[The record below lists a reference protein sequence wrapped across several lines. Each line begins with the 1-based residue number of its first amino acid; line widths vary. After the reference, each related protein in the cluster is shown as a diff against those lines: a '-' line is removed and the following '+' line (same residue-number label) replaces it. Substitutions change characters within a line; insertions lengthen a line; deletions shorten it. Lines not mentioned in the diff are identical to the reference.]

1 MNQSHVLALHPLWN
15 QPMFDED
22 IWRWCNPNSSV
33 ESSALITN
41 SFDNE
46 SPTNHTLLWM
56 ELNSRALRDSG
67 DLNESLCCSLCF
79 QLLNKDVPQFYQRY
93 VSLAA

>member
-1 MNQSHVLALHPLWN
+1 
-15 QPMFDED
+15 MFDED

-46 SPTNHTLLWM
+46 SPTNHM
-56 ELNSRALRDSG
+56 ELNSRTLRDSG
-67 DLNESLCCSLCF
+67 DLNESLLSLNLCF
-79 QLLNKDVPQFYQRY
+79 QLLNKDVPQFYQWY